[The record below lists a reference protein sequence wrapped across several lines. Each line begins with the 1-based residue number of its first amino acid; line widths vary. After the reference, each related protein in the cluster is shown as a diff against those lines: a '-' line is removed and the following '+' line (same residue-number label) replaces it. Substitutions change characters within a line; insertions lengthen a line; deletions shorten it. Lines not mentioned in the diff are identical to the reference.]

1 MSENISRR
9 KFLGNAGAIAGGV
22 ALAGP
27 AMTNMVYGANDKV
40 NIGIIG
46 TGSRGNWLNKLL
58 QKVPD
63 TNVVACCDI
72 LPSHLDK
79 GLEIAGKAK
88 GYKEYQA
95 LLDDKKVDAVVIAT
109 PLSLH
114 TPMAKAALD
123 AGKHIYLEKTM
134 TYDIPGALELN
145 KMVKDSGL
153 TFQVGYQ
160 HRYNP
165 LYHKVN
171 RIISDGNL
179 GTVTHTSATW
189 NRNGDW
195 RRPVPDPELER
206 IINWRM
212 YLEYSGGLMAELSSH
227 QIDIVNYM
235 LGKLPKRITGFG
247 GIDYWK
253 DGRETYDNVYTIFEY
268 EGGIKGEFNCL
279 TTNAHEGF
287 AIKFYGTEATLV
299 IRSEQGHKAYVY
311 IEPKKLR
318 SMEGDVDAVSSATMK
333 SWAKGDPIEVTV
345 ENQPDGDEGPT
356 TAALTHFTDCIR
368 GKEKVIANVDFGTT
382 GAIAV
387 HLANKAMRNG
397 TIEKWKP
404 EYNI

>member
-1 MSENISRR
+1 MREISRR
-9 KFLGNAGAIAGGV
+9 QFFNKAGAIAGGV

-27 AMTNMVYGANDKV
+27 AMANFVSGANDKV

-58 QKVPD
+58 QNVPN
-63 TNVVACCDI
+63 TEVVACCDI
-72 LPSHLDK
+72 LPSHLGK
-79 GLEIAGKAK
+79 SLEIAGKAK
-88 GYKEYQA
+88 GYKEYEA
-95 LLDDKKVDAVVIAT
+95 LLENKNVDAVVIAT
-109 PLSLH
+109 PLSEH
-114 TPMAKAALD
+114 TAMAKAALES
-123 AGKHIYLEKTM
+123 GKHIYLEKTM

-145 KMVKDSGL
+145 KLVKDSDL

-179 GTVTHTSATW
+179 GTITHTSAIW

-195 RRPVPDPELER
+195 RRPVSDPKMEK

-268 EGGIKGEFNCL
+268 EDGVKGEYNSL

-299 IRSEQGHKAYVY
+299 IRSEQGHKAYVF
-311 IEPKKLR
+311 IEPKKLMN
-318 SMEGDVDAVSSATMK
+318 MEGEVDAVSSATMK
-333 SWAKGDPIEVTV
+333 SWAKGEPIEITV

-356 TAALTHFTDCIR
+356 TAALTHFAECIR
-368 GKEKVIANVDFGTT
+368 GKEKVIANVDYGTT
-382 GAIAV
+382 GSIAV
-387 HLANKAMRNG
+387 HLANRAMRNG
-397 TIEKWKP
+397 TIETWKP

>member
-1 MSENISRR
+1 MNENISRR
-9 KFLGNAGAIAGGV
+9 KFLSNAGTMAGGI

-27 AMTNMVYGANDKV
+27 ALANFTPGANDKV

-58 QKVPD
+58 QNVPNTD
-63 TNVVACCDI
+63 VVACCDI
-72 LPSHLDK
+72 LPSHLEK

-88 GYKEYQA
+88 GYESYEE
-95 LLDDKKVDAVVIAT
+95 LINDKNVDAVVIAT

-114 TPMAKAALD
+114 TPMAKAALN

-145 KMVKDSGL
+145 KLVKDSGL
-153 TFQVGYQ
+153 VLQVGYQ

-165 LYHKVN
+165 LYHKVH
-171 RIISDGNL
+171 RLISDGNL

-195 RRPVPDPELER
+195 RRPVPDPALEK

-227 QIDIVNYM
+227 QIDIVNFM

-268 EGGIKGEFNCL
+268 EDGIKGEFNCL

-287 AIKFYGTEATLV
+287 GIKFYGTEATLV

-311 IEPKKLR
+311 IEPKKLKN
-318 SMEGDVDAVSSATMK
+318 MESDVDAVSSATMQ
-333 SWAKGDPIEVTV
+333 SWAKGKPIEITV
-345 ENQPDGDEGPT
+345 ENQPDGDEGPS
-356 TAALTHFTDCIR
+356 TAALTHFTECVR
-368 GKEKVIANVDFGTT
+368 GKEKVIANVDFGTK

-387 HLANKAMRNG
+387 HLANRAMRNG
-397 TIEKWKP
+397 TIETWKP

>member
-1 MSENISRR
+1 MNENISRR
-9 KFLGNAGAIAGGV
+9 KFISSAGVLAGGIAV
-22 ALAGP
+22 AAP
-27 AMTNMVYGANDKV
+27 AMGKFVVGANDKV

-46 TGSRGNWLNKLL
+46 TGSRGNWLNKIL

-63 TNVVACCDI
+63 AEVVACADI
-72 LPSHLDK
+72 LPSHLEK
-79 GLEIAGKAK
+79 GLEIASKAK
-88 GYKEYQA
+88 GYKDYKK
-95 LLDDKKVDAVVIAT
+95 LLDDKNVDAVIIAT

-114 TPMAKAALD
+114 TSMAKDALD
-123 AGKHIYLEKTM
+123 ANKHIYLEKTM
-134 TYDIPGALELN
+134 THDISGALDLSRL
-145 KMVKDSGL
+145 VKNSDL

-165 LYHKVN
+165 LYHKLK

-195 RRPVPDPELER
+195 RRPVSDPSMEKL
-206 IINWRM
+206 INWRM

-227 QIDIVNYM
+227 QIDIVNYI

-268 EGGIKGEFNCL
+268 EDGVKGEYNSL

-299 IRSEQGHKAYVY
+299 IRSEQGHKAYIY

-318 SMEGDVDAVSSATMK
+318 EMEPEVDAVSSATMQ
-333 SWAKGDPIEVTV
+333 SWAKGEPIEITV

-356 TAALTHFTDCIR
+356 SSALAHFTECIR
-368 GKEKVIANVDFGTT
+368 GKEKVIADVDYGTT
-382 GAIAV
+382 GAISV
-387 HLANKAMRNG
+387 HLANNAMRNG
-397 TIEKWKP
+397 TIETWKP
-404 EYNI
+404 EYNM